1 MCVWDQPACSPGSAG
16 TERPR
21 SIQLPGPLNEIN
33 AAQQAPK
40 SWCHAIIYC
49 PESPSHISPRKSLS
63 TFPPSALQHTIKSQA
78 QVLLPDENGSMN
90 NTGTTL
96 HQFRVCEEVMGLW
109 SCHPEEQPAP
119 SCEQL
124 CAHPPLRFSSSSSRH
139 CLPGMSLCS
148 LPPFKPLL
156 AY

>member
-63 TFPPSALQHTIKSQA
+63 TFPPSALQHTIKSQ
-78 QVLLPDENGSMN
+78 VLLPDENGSMN
-90 NTGTTL
+90 NAGTTL

-119 SCEQL
+119 SV
-124 CAHPPLRFSSSSSRH
+124 SSSVPTLLSGSPPPALVTASLGCHSVPCLLSSH
-139 CLPGMSLCS
+139 C
-148 LPPFKPLL
+148 
-156 AY
+156 